1 MAVLVHLAARAGEVV
16 TRSELLEAVWGET
29 VVQEEALTQAISQ
42 LRRTLDDDRRA
53 PSIIETIPK
62 QGYRL
67 VAAVTQQPT
76 PLPTGRPAPRRLRLV
91 ATASAAVTI
100 IVIAVL
106 AAGKGAPWRARSE
119 AAADVAASA
128 WREQPLTSLPGDE
141 GWPAL
146 SPDGN
151 LLAYAHRAPDSDT
164 YRLQLLRVATGEAL
178 PVADGTGDRIQPAW
192 SPDGERIAFARRD
205 SAGWRLSVQAA
216 MGGPVRD
223 LGPVHWALGGHDW
236 SPDGA
241 VIVYSAKDRQE
252 EPMRL
257 RRVHVADGTVAIV
270 TSPEQLSRG
279 DTWPRFSPDGKRLA
293 FIRSDR
299 GTMRDVLVMD
309 AAGDGQ
315 DARRAAGGFT
325 TSGGLA
331 WEPDGG
337 SLVVSATWRGPYELW
352 RVPLA
357 GGEPVVLPAR
367 GQRPLHPHFGGDG
380 TLVFVDSVM
389 DIDLELRRLDEPEAT
404 ATPVAPSTRL
414 DTYGRISPDGR
425 SVLFVS
431 ERSGTRE
438 LWLLDR
444 ASGAVRQVS
453 AIAGDALRHPC
464 WSPDGRQAAVGVT
477 RDGRLQVVVVDV
489 ATGLQRQV
497 TPADGHY
504 RLGHWSADGQW
515 LYYSRESGARWQI
528 GRVRVDGTGAVDVD
542 CPGCLTLR
550 EQPDGTLLYFKET
563 APGLFQRDRQ
573 GVETLLAVPEDDGAT
588 TDNIKVATDG
598 IWFTRRHDGVELL
611 SFRAFGAGHVRDVA
625 RLPEGATGEF
635 DLSADGRELLISTV
649 ARSGADLVQVRLA
662 ASADQRQPR

>member
-1 MAVLVHLAARAGEVV
+1 MAVLVQLASRAGEVV

-29 VVQEEALTQAISQ
+29 VVQEEALTQAVSQ
-42 LRRTLDDDRRA
+42 LRRALDDDPRA

-67 VAAVTQQPT
+67 LAAVTRQPP
-76 PLPTGRPAPRRLRLV
+76 PLPTDRPAPRRLPLV
-91 ATASAAVTI
+91 ATAAAVTI

-106 AAGKGAPWRARSE
+106 AAGDGAHWRTRSKAVVE
-119 AAADVAASA
+119 VPATA
-128 WREQPLTSLPGDE
+128 WREQPLTTLPGDE

-146 SPDGN
+146 SPDGS
-151 LLAYAHRAPDSDT
+151 LLAYAGRAPGSDA
-164 YRLQLLRVATGEAL
+164 YRLQLLRMATGEAL
-178 PVADGTGDRIQPAW
+178 PVADGDGDRIQPAW
-192 SPDGERIAFARRD
+192 SPDGERIAFARQD
-205 SAGWRLSVQAA
+205 SAGWCLCVLAA

-236 SPDGA
+236 SPDGT

-257 RRVHVADGTVAIV
+257 RRVRVADGTVTIA
-270 TSPEQLSRG
+270 TSPEPLSRG
-279 DTWPRFSPDGKRLA
+279 DTWPRFSPDGKHLA

-299 GTMRDVLVMD
+299 GTTRDVLVTD

-315 DARRAAGGFT
+315 DTRRVAGGFT

-331 WEPDGG
+331 WAPDGE
-337 SLVVSATWRGPYELW
+337 SLILSATWRGPYELW
-352 RVPLA
+352 RVPVT
-357 GGEPVVLPAR
+357 GGEPVLLPAK
-367 GQRPLHPHFGGDG
+367 GQRPVHPDCGGDG
-380 TLVFVDSVM
+380 TLVFVDSVL
-389 DIDLELRRLDEPEAT
+389 DLDLQIRRLDDPPAD
-404 ATPVAPSTRL
+404 AAAVAPSTRL
-414 DTYGRISPDGR
+414 DTYGRFSPDGR

-431 ERSGTRE
+431 ERSGARE

-464 WSPDGRQAAVGVT
+464 WSPDGRRVAVGVT
-477 RDGRLQVVVVDV
+477 RDSRLQVVVVDV

-504 RLGHWSADGQW
+504 RLGHWSDDGQW

-528 GRVRVDGTGAVDVD
+528 GRVRVDGTGAADVD

-550 EQPDGTLLYFKET
+550 EEPDGTLFYFKET
-563 APGLFQRDRQ
+563 APGLFRRDPH
-573 GVETLLAVPEDDGAT
+573 GAETLLVVPEDDGAT
-588 TDNIKVATDG
+588 TDNVKVATDG
-598 IWFTRRHDGVELL
+598 IWFTRRRDGVEVL
-611 SFRAFGAGHVRDVA
+611 SFRAFGDAQARDVA

-649 ARSGADLVQVRLA
+649 ARSGADLVQVRWA